1 MAQTPVPTASWQA
14 GGNLSNS
21 SGFPADTQIAVS
33 EKSVVVTARAVI
45 AFYDKAGAPLQP
57 PIATQSFFSSLNLVA
72 SFGIDSY
79 YDTRAIFDPYRKRF
93 WICALTF
100 NSAHQNDTARRDMVV
115 MAVSKTQNP
124 LDGWFL
130 YYWDAV
136 AHYGVPKDP
145 VYQPGDSAD
154 YPCLGIDKRCI
165 YQTNAVIDAV
175 TGTFRYVRV
184 VLYDADTL
192 ASGSPNAKGWQF
204 WDLTNPDSSLAR
216 IVQPAVHHSE
226 SSRAYFVGQHG
237 DQLLVWGLSNPLE
250 ANQKMERADVTLSAF
265 TSPPEGPQKD
275 SKKPVKMSNLINWP
289 LKAVYRSGSVY
300 TVMNDGRDWFKDN
313 QPMTAI
319 RLVRV
324 NVKEFPKIPTSPT
337 SGFINRIF
345 GANNPLEDPPETR
358 LSYGWPCMEVN
369 KNGDMAIVYTRTGT
383 TRYPEMRYSAYLAA
397 ESDIRPSRLVKIG
410 EAPYDQTLPT
420 KPQIVF
426 WGDLAGASV
435 DPADDTAIWVAHQYA
450 SKTAGNAGNGNFQ
463 IWVAK
468 VFA

>member
-57 PIATQSFFSSLNLVA
+57 PIATQSFFSSLNLAA

-145 VYQPGDSAD
+145 VYKPGDSAD

-165 YQTNAVIDAV
+165 YQTNAVLNAGV
-175 TGTFRYVRV
+175 FRYVRV

-204 WDLTNPDSSLAR
+204 WDLTNPDSSLAN

-226 SSRAYFVGQHG
+226 SSRAYFAGQFG
-237 DQLLVWGLSNPLE
+237 DLAEGILPGPAVRFTH
-250 ANQKMERADVTLSAF
+250 AADGCAAAAAAAGRILR
-265 TSPPEGPQKD
+265 GPD
-275 SKKPVKMSNLINWP
+275 VH
-289 LKAVYRSGSVY
+289 A
-300 TVMNDGRDWFKDN
+300 D
-313 QPMTAI
+313 
-319 RLVRV
+319 RLVRQA
-324 NVKEFPKIPTSPT
+324 E
-337 SGFINRIF
+337 RF
-345 GANNPLEDPPETR
+345 GQHQ
-358 LSYGWPCMEVN
+358 
-369 KNGDMAIVYTRTGT
+369 GDHCPRAG
-383 TRYPEMRYSAYLAA
+383 
-397 ESDIRPSRLVKIG
+397 
-410 EAPYDQTLPT
+410 
-420 KPQIVF
+420 PQILRAAHRLNIAV
-426 WGDLAGASV
+426 GMNADGAVRSASG
-435 DPADDTAIWVAHQYA
+435 PAPGVERQAQAIDD
-450 SKTAGNAGNGNFQ
+450 
-463 IWVAK
+463 
-468 VFA
+468 